1 MDNSP
6 EVPAKEKKP
15 SKIKGYL
22 ISGAAF
28 TVTIGLCC
36 AVVIFWDDI
45 QRAQQ
50 YGYVGVFIISIFAG
64 GTVIIPVPGLL
75 VVFTLGSI
83 LHPAIVGAVS
93 GLGEAIGSMTIYL
106 TGYGG
111 HGTIKARTPGIASK
125 FENWLNHRGGVS
137 IFLMSSI
144 INPLFYPFTI
154 IAGML
159 RFGFLRFFLLCWGGK
174 TVKNCAVA
182 YVGYFGLGSILRLV
196 GIGV

>member
-1 MDNSP
+1 MNDFP
-6 EVPAKEKKP
+6 ETPDVEKKP
-15 SKIKGYL
+15 SKIKEYL
-22 ISGAAF
+22 ISGVALA
-28 TVTIGLCC
+28 VTIGLCC
-36 AVVIFWDDI
+36 AVVIFWDYI

-50 YGYVGVFIISIFAG
+50 YGYVGLFIISIFAG

-75 VVFTLGSI
+75 LVFTFGSI
-83 LHPAIVGAVS
+83 LHPAIVGAAS

-111 HGTIKARTPGIASK
+111 HGTIKARTPRIASK
-125 FENWLNHRGGVS
+125 FGNWLNHRGGVS
-137 IFLMSSI
+137 IFLMSAVV
-144 INPLFYPFTI
+144 NPFFYPFTI